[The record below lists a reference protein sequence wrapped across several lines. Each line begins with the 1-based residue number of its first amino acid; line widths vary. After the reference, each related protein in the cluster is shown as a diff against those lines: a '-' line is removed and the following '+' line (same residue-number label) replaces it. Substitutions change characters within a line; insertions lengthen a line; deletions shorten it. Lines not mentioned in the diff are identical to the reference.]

1 MNYLKCENV
10 KKEIDKIKKEI
21 EHVEILLKRLPK
33 GELSCCKNEKR
44 YKWFLRENG
53 TSSYLPKGK
62 RAIAE
67 KLALKKYYTYQ
78 LDELKKSLMVYEYY
92 IKKMEGVEGKA
103 ENLLLHEE
111 WGELL
116 KKFFTATDLQIKSW
130 QNEEYI
136 SCKKYEDGLIY
147 KGTQGKL
154 LRSKSEVI
162 IDMMLYKNHIPFR
175 YEDKLIL
182 KGIEMYPDF
191 TIRHPITGE
200 MVYWEHFGLMDEEEY
215 RNSVYKKLKLYCDN
229 GIIPSINLITT
240 YETKQHPLDANHVE
254 AIIKEYFLS

>member
-116 KKFFTATDLQIKSW
+116 KKFFTATD
-130 QNEEYI
+130 
-136 SCKKYEDGLIY
+136 
-147 KGTQGKL
+147 
-154 LRSKSEVI
+154 
-162 IDMMLYKNHIPFR
+162 
-175 YEDKLIL
+175 
-182 KGIEMYPDF
+182 F

-215 RNSVYKKLKLYCDN
+215 RNSVYKKLKFYCDN

>member
-1 MNYLKCENV
+1 M
-10 KKEIDKIKKEI
+10 
-21 EHVEILLKRLPK
+21 
-33 GELSCCKNEKR
+33 
-44 YKWFLRENG
+44 
-53 TSSYLPKGK
+53 
-62 RAIAE
+62 
-67 KLALKKYYTYQ
+67 
-78 LDELKKSLMVYEYY
+78 YEYY

-116 KKFFTATDLQIKSW
+116 KKFFTATDLQLKSW

>member
-33 GELSCCKNEKR
+33 GELSCCTNEKR

-116 KKFFTATDLQIKSW
+116 KKFFKAK
-130 QNEEYI
+130 
-136 SCKKYEDGLIY
+136 
-147 KGTQGKL
+147 
-154 LRSKSEVI
+154 
-162 IDMMLYKNHIPFR
+162 
-175 YEDKLIL
+175 
-182 KGIEMYPDF
+182 DF